1 MCSELLSR
9 QLILKIKKIE
19 SNKKHFHELL
29 NFIGQRET
37 FTVEQTIAWC
47 CIPTRICQID
57 I

>member
-29 NFIGQRET
+29 NFNGQRET